1 MQVLTTSPDHGVTR
15 GH

>member
-1 MQVLTTSPDHGVTR
+1 MQALTTSPDHGVTR